1 MKNIKIIIV
10 LILTTC
16 FFTLWG
22 QQVQG
27 LSRAN
32 ANKPESVY
40 NEKEIMKKQAER
52 YSARRKYGQA
62 NTIYRELMEKYPEDW
77 EIVEDLLTNLLR
89 VSNFDETNII
99 LKQKKDVL
107 PQYNYLKLKIPL
119 LIREGNTKEAFK
131 IGDKYLEEYK
141 NNVKVYQDMS
151 RIYSGSRQYEKAAEV
166 LEDARKVTKDEFL
179 FTLDLARNYQN
190 QSKNHKAAEEYLKHL
205 ERNKNYLHYVMN
217 NLENMLNRDRTVI
230 RTVKQV
236 KENSDNMEVQ
246 EAYALCLAHLQE
258 YEQAL
263 LQYQELDENK
273 LLNFAEE
280 LNKMAKYEV
289 ALQAY
294 QQYETRV
301 DEPDLQAEAQ
311 IAKAKIYIH
320 LQNYELAEQELML
333 VYDNEKLLKGKFRYR
348 TQAAKISRLLLA
360 DLTIRLDRSPK
371 MVIKYLTEAAQ
382 YARNDMQR
390 KEIEFAVIDYRI
402 KSGDLKTAGTQ
413 LAELLA
419 DEASGTEIYKQSIYY
434 TWQIALMQQDA
445 LADSLLGELILNL
458 PVSELTTQA
467 LYLTQI
473 MSSLAKEYHE
483 QLYAAW
489 RLRGLYK
496 NQEALDIL
504 TEIYDLSGNDEIQL
518 LAAEWQQELDN
529 TLSLDWWQKE
539 FENELL
545 AEYTDLQIMQQAASD
560 SLKQEYITDFLKE
573 NPQSIFAPRFRN
585 ELSEINEGRF

>member
-1 MKNIKIIIV
+1 MKNLKIV
-10 LILTTC
+10 ILLVITTC
-16 FFTLWG
+16 IFTLWG

-32 ANKPESVY
+32 ANKPDSVY
-40 NEKEIMKKQAER
+40 DEKEIIKKQAER
-52 YSARRKYGQA
+52 YSARRKYEQA

-77 EIVEDLLTNLLR
+77 EIVEDLLTNLMR
-89 VSNFDETNII
+89 VSNFDETTAI
-99 LKQKKDVL
+99 LKQKKNVL

-119 LIREGNTKEAFK
+119 LIREGNSKEAYK
-131 IGDKYLEEYK
+131 IGDKYLLEYK

-151 RIYSGSRQYEKAAEV
+151 RIYSGSRQYEKAAQV
-166 LEDARKVTKDEFL
+166 LEEARKVTKDEFL

-190 QSKNHKAAEEYLKHL
+190 QSKNHNAAKEYLKHL

-217 NLENMLNRDRTVI
+217 NLKSMLNRDRTVI

-236 KENSDNMEVQ
+236 REKSDNMEVQ

-258 YEQAL
+258 YEEAL
-263 LQYQELDENK
+263 SQYQELDENK

-280 LNKMAKYEV
+280 LNKMAKYEI

-294 QQYETRV
+294 QQYEARV
-301 DEPDLQAEAQ
+301 DDPDLQAEAQ

-320 LQNYELAEQELML
+320 QQNYELAEQELML
-333 VYDNEKLLKGKFRYR
+333 VYDNEKLQKGKFRYR

-371 MVIKYLTEAAQ
+371 IVIKYLIEAAQ
-382 YARNDMQR
+382 YALNDMQR

-402 KSGDLKTAGTQ
+402 KTGDLKTAGSQ
-413 LAELLA
+413 LAELLV
-419 DEASGTEIYKQSIYY
+419 DEDSGTDIYKQSIYY

-458 PVSELTTQA
+458 PISELTTQA

-473 MSSLAKEYHE
+473 MSSLEEEYHE

-504 TEIYDLSGNDEIQL
+504 TDIYALSGNDEIQL

-529 TLSLDWWQKE
+529 TLALDWWQKE
-539 FENELL
+539 YENELL
-545 AEYTDLQIMQQAASD
+545 AEYADLQIMQQAASD
-560 SLKQEYITDFLKE
+560 SLKREYITDFLKE